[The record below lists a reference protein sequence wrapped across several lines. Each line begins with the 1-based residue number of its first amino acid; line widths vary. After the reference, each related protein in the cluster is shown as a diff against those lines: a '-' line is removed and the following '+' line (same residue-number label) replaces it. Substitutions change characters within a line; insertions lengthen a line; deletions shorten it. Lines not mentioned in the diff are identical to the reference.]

1 MDQED
6 AFAQEARDR
15 PLLETD
21 DHDTKPDIHFR
32 ASEEVDENESSPLI
46 GSRSGRPERTV
57 YSRAGE
63 SYQKAINEPWTGAY
77 GAGPLPWYKR
87 PSVSRMDATSAEC

>member
-15 PLLETD
+15 PLLATED
-21 DHDTKPDIHFR
+21 QDSKPDIHFQ
-32 ASEEVDENESSPLI
+32 AGEDVDENESSPLI
-46 GSRSGRPERTV
+46 RDRSRRPDRTI

-87 PSVSRMDATSAEC
+87 PSVS